1 MNECERLEQFSKRLI
16 NVWGLDSKRIEIWK
30 KWRIRRE
37 NKNLWTLREYKIQGK
52 GLRIKF
58 HRWCETQVL
67 IGWNFLVSHHDIEYS
82 FVFTPCYQSP
92 LCFTCSILANS
103 SKTLHQ
109 SSNKDSVSMCCLL
122 LGYNSNA
129 GLTAVR
135 FVQRAHRLWPSIY
148 QTETDVRT
156 LNTSLTGENKID
168 KFRSSRFGDF
178 IRLGANFPPHWG
190 CFFNSLRNQL
200 C

>member
-122 LGYNSNA
+122 LGYSLEPRLNSRALCTA
-129 GLTAVR
+129 GSSVMIISLSISVWNGSSHSEYQFDKRKEDWQVQKFEVR
-135 FVQRAHRLWPSIY
+135 WLYKAWRQFSSTLRLFL
-148 QTETDVRT
+148 Q
-156 LNTSLTGENKID
+156 
-168 KFRSSRFGDF
+168 
-178 IRLGANFPPHWG
+178 
-190 CFFNSLRNQL
+190 
-200 C
+200 